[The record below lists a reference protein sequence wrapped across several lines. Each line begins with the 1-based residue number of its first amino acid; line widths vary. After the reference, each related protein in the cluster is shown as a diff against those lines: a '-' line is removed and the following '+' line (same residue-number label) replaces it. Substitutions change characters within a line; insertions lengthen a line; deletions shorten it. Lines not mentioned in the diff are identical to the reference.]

1 MAAPANTT
9 QSQAEP
15 LATALGPP
23 NHPPGAMLMKRAAWI
38 STERHESAS
47 PSWERSATTSKESD
61 PAGTRRRA
69 QSLLTAARV
78 RREFGPSRLRTRV
91 SASVTQTKRL
101 RFRSR
106 EWSRPKAART
116 SGHIRGQGGAS
127 MRPFAAVFAARP
139 LSLAGILANSGAPFA
154 APNVHEGFRGEDET
168 ASLSEPRVEPSEGR
182 RERAVTSGGRG
193 ALQGGR
199 SRQFSQQDRSLW
211 PEFSRIPAPR
221 SRLRTRMSVTAPPR
235 APLGACQMKKITGW
249 PAARRVRAPSESG

>member
-1 MAAPANTT
+1 MPWGGRMAAPANTT

-78 RREFGPSRLRTRV
+78 RREFGPSRLRTRMR
-91 SASVTQTKRL
+91 APAKRL

-106 EWSRPKAART
+106 EWSRPKDGENERL
-116 SGHIRGQGGAS
+116 RQPGQEAFQ
-127 MRPFAAVFAARP
+127 R
-139 LSLAGILANSGAPFA
+139 
-154 APNVHEGFRGEDET
+154 
-168 ASLSEPRVEPSEGR
+168 
-182 RERAVTSGGRG
+182 
-193 ALQGGR
+193 GR
-199 SRQFSQQDRSLW
+199 SRQFSQPDRSLW
-211 PEFSRIPAPR
+211 PEFLRIPAPR
-221 SRLRTRMSVTAPPR
+221 SRLRRRMSVTAPPR

>member
-23 NHPPGAMLMKRAAWI
+23 NHPPGAMLMRRAAWI

-154 APNVHEGFRGEDET
+154 APKAHERHGAPTGPPWSVPDEKNYWLAGGSAGSRTFRIWLT
-168 ASLSEPRVEPSEGR
+168 ATSLRTCRTPLGQRISS
-182 RERAVTSGGRG
+182 
-193 ALQGGR
+193 
-199 SRQFSQQDRSLW
+199 
-211 PEFSRIPAPR
+211 SRIRFA
-221 SRLRTRMSVTAPPR
+221 
-235 APLGACQMKKITGW
+235 
-249 PAARRVRAPSESG
+249 